1 MKKTVLILLF
11 QFGLLALVA
20 QNRSNLLFTDDFTKL
35 DTSNWVSEITPLPDS
50 KVYCKDGSLFL
61 DTKAGVTVWYK
72 KPLTGNIRIEYTRK
86 VLQEGN
92 ENDRVSDLN
101 TFWMASDPRNKYL
114 FTRNGVLESYD
125 SLLLYYVG
133 MGGNS
138 NKTTRFRKY
147 NGKGERVLLKE
158 YTDSAHLLKSN
169 TTYTITIDVK
179 NNTTRYAV
187 NGETWFEYTDPSV
200 LKKGYFGFRSTK
212 SRQSID
218 KISIYK
224 LE

>member
-1 MKKTVLILLF
+1 MKKTVLILLL
-11 QFGLLALVA
+11 QFSLLSLIA
-20 QNRSNLLFTDDFTKL
+20 QNRRPLFTDDFTKL
-35 DTSNWVSEITPLPDS
+35 DTGNWELEIVPMANS
-50 KVYCKDGSLFL
+50 SVYCKDGSLFL

-72 KPLTGNIRIEYTRK
+72 KPLSGNIRIEYTRK
-86 VLQEGN
+86 VLMEGN
-92 ENDRVSDLN
+92 ENDRLSDLN
-101 TFWMASDPRNKYL
+101 TFWMATDPHNKNL
-114 FTRNGVLESYD
+114 FTRQGVLESYD
-125 SLLLYYVG
+125 SLQLYYVG

-158 YTDSAHLLKSN
+158 FTDSVHLLKPN

-179 NNTTRYAV
+179 DNTTRYSV

-200 LKKGYFGFRSTK
+200 LNQGYFGFRSTK

-218 KISIYK
+218 KITIYK